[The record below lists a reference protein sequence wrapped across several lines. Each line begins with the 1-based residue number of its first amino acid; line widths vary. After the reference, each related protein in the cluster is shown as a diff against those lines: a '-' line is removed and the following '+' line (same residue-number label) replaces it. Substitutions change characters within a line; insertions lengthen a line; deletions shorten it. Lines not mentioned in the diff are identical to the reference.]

1 MSYGLNLGVGGPTGD
16 YIGFWEGPMP
26 YSKTPEALLF
36 QCHRPYSFNEILK
49 CEWHTKFFALDQK
62 LCKVL
67 ALLGHAPVNHVPSLL
82 S

>member
-1 MSYGLNLGVGGPTGD
+1 MSYGLNFGWGTYRGLYGVLGRTYAIFQD
-16 YIGFWEGPMP
+16 L
-26 YSKTPEALLF
+26 EALLF